1 VLAACR
7 TGLRCVSAR
16 LCAAPPAAAARSGAA
31 RAARRGWIGGCHR
44 RDCLQWSRPS
54 SQRTRAALL
63 ILPRAADRRC
73 SGRAWWHQ
81 AARALRISCTTC
93 SCAGAPWH
101 HLQDR
106 GASAAALDRPAARR
120 RDVLAGAGGEAR
132 SQVADGADGRRHGP
146 RLGSSIA
153 ALRVGGAA
161 GGSGIGSSGGD
172 GHIIYDLQAH
182 TISSDIRCVGC
193 GAASAMSSTGPA
205 TRLALNARD
214 WVWAW
219 CGCLSPQ
226 QSCSQQRRQRR
237 RRRRRRWQWP
247 QQQQQQQ

>member
-1 VLAACR
+1 VLAARR
-7 TGLRCVSAR
+7 TGLGCVFAHLR
-16 LCAAPPAAAARSGAA
+16 AAPAR
-31 RAARRGWIGGCHR
+31 HR
-44 RDCLQWSRPS
+44 C
-54 SQRTRAALL
+54 SQRRCARCSSWLDRRLPPSRLPGRGRRSAPARALL

-172 GHIIYDLQAH
+172 GHIYDLQAH

-205 TRLALNARD
+205 TKLALNARGG
-214 WVWAW
+214 VWAW
-219 CGCLSPQ
+219 CGCFSPVDCCLPPPVQ
-226 QSCSQQRRQRR
+226 QPDVFLYR
-237 RRRRRRWQWP
+237 
-247 QQQQQQQ
+247 